1 VPRILKA
8 EQVIELVKTL
18 DPVEIE
24 RLFVLFKEYEL
35 EVRRRQA
42 STRYIPMD
50 DKFKEAVDRVFA
62 ENDELFRKL
71 AEYERKTLEK

>member
-1 VPRILKA
+1 LKA

-42 STRYIPMD
+42 SARSIPMD
-50 DKFKEAVDRVFA
+50 EEFNKTVDRIFA
-62 ENDELFRKL
+62 ENDELFCKL
-71 AEYERKTLEK
+71 AEYEDKERKASTE

>member
-1 VPRILKA
+1 MKA
-8 EQVIELVKTL
+8 EQVIELVKAL

-35 EVRRRQA
+35 EVRRRQSSA
-42 STRYIPMD
+42 RFIPMNEEFE
-50 DKFKEAVDRVFA
+50 KTVDRIFT

-71 AEYERKTLEK
+71 AEYEARERKAFTE